1 MARRRDIQVE
11 IKEIKTLEHSP
22 FYLFVLFLHP
32 ELQPN
37 PFLLARRGRLGII
50 ASVVKLERLCCL
62 LGTPK
67 YYSVTSKSNQFK
79 LFKFTSYSYKKI
91 DMGFRRKVIICFLI
105 VSSFFEL
112 QQVSILHITVI
123 LLNKIFNAS
132 KYPTRQKVFGLLIH
146 LQDKSL

>member
-62 LGTPK
+62 LGTANQI
-67 YYSVTSKSNQFK
+67 SSNCSNS
-79 LFKFTSYSYKKI
+79 LHTLI
-91 DMGFRRKVIICFLI
+91 RR
-105 VSSFFEL
+105 
-112 QQVSILHITVI
+112 
-123 LLNKIFNAS
+123 
-132 KYPTRQKVFGLLIH
+132 
-146 LQDKSL
+146 